1 MQKLTEQ
8 LETLAMQPRW
18 EEFSDS
24 NLALLSNVSDEEQ
37 ALLKEKIICYV
48 LTPEPETPETPE
60 PGDTPEPEQPE
71 QPEQQPT
78 SIINAAA

>member
-24 NLALLSNVSDEEQ
+24 DLALLSNVSDEEQ

-48 LTPEPETPETPE
+48 LTPEPEPETPETPE
-60 PGDTPEPEQPE
+60 PGDTPE

>member
-24 NLALLSNVSDEEQ
+24 DLALLSNVSDEEQ

-60 PGDTPEPEQPE
+60 PGDTPEQPE